1 MYEVL
6 WRRWLGYSRPTC
18 ATARFCLAVR
28 TQPST
33 FVPSKTENN
42 MEIVVLEKQVFD
54 QLLGEMRQLAGRVEL
69 LDCKS
74 KDCQLS
80 KWMNGEEVCELL
92 HISERTLQTLRS
104 LHKIG
109 YAQIGHKFMYRP
121 DEVQLVQRQLSTYFN
136 K

>member
-1 MYEVL
+1 
-6 WRRWLGYSRPTC
+6 
-18 ATARFCLAVR
+18 
-28 TQPST
+28 
-33 FVPSKTENN
+33 
-42 MEIVVLEKQVFD
+42 MEIVVLEKQAFE
-54 QLLGEMRQLAGRVEL
+54 QLMGEMRQLAGRVEL
-69 LDCKS
+69 LDRKS
-74 KDCQLS
+74 KDRQLS